1 MSEKLPQL
9 GCVELTVLVSLERKH
24 KDHYFKLELTVLV
37 SLQKKHRYH
46 YFKYNM
52 HHVRQ
57 TTTTRMC

>member
-9 GCVELTVLVSLERKH
+9 GCVELTVLVSLQRKH
-24 KDHYFKLELTVLV
+24 G
-37 SLQKKHRYH
+37 YH

-52 HHVRQ
+52 YHVRQ